1 MRKKQGATRKPTKT
15 RAPGKTTRLQALEE
29 RMDKVEKR
37 SGIGQHIK
45 TAITAG
51 AVFSAL
57 YAGKG
62 VRECATIVSES
73 LKMPW
78 PR

>member
-1 MRKKQGATRKPTKT
+1 MRKKQKAAKKPT
-15 RAPGKTTRLQALEE
+15 RMQALEE
-29 RMDKVEKR
+29 RMEKVEKG

>member
-1 MRKKQGATRKPTKT
+1 
-15 RAPGKTTRLQALEE
+15 
-29 RMDKVEKR
+29 MDKVEKR